1 MVDGAACFVLL
12 SNNRNIK
19 KFDPNAKSASPH
31 SSKKSVSFTEFL
43 SDIRKSLINGSFVGS
58 FISESESNEKSP
70 PSAPPRHPTIH

>member
-19 KFDPNAKSASPH
+19 KIDPNAKSTSPL
-31 SSKKSVSFTEFL
+31 SSKKSVFTEFL
-43 SDIRKSLINGSFVGS
+43 SDIRKSLIDGSFVGS